1 MALSTFV
8 RWTVSLVIGC
18 IASVVL
24 LIIYGL
30 VLYPEPFPPAEED
43 DVLSRSEEAVA
54 VARERME
61 PLLPGSYIDV
71 QDTSPDE
78 IVVQKYWLG
87 LKINETVVHQDAG
100 GWRLFEGAAGAG
112 EVMSVIL
119 TLAVPTT
126 LIGFA
131 LVKWHTRRG

>member
-1 MALSTFV
+1 MARSTFL

-18 IASVVL
+18 ILSVAL
-24 LIIYGL
+24 LFVYGL
-30 VLYPEPFPPAEED
+30 VLWPRPFPPVEEN
-43 DVLSRSEEAVA
+43 VLSRPEEAVA

-131 LVKWHTRRG
+131 LVKWHTSRG